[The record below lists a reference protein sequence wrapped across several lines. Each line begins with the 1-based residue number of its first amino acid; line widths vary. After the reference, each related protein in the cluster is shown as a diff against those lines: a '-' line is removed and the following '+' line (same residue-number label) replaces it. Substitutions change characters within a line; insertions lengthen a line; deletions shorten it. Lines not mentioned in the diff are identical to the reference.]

1 MVSKM
6 KLLKIVLMVFLI
18 HSANL
23 FSDEIKWMKNGVI
36 SYPGNV
42 EVSPDGKY
50 CALGGGDNT
59 FSTIQVY
66 DIKSASVKISYI
78 QKFNGF
84 LFNKIHFDFSND
96 SKNFVFPVLPESED
110 YQICR
115 IVNIEN
121 QEVVSELN
129 FSREDFSNDIKINSI
144 YTLKSGKILIIL
156 TSFLKSKFVV
166 WDYLNGN
173 IEQSE
178 VITTAEVRFFD
189 INKYVNTIVF
199 LTENNEIIT
208 YSAADFSQL
217 NKWTIPTNENDYI
230 HFMDVSDYGSQ
241 IAVGFINSGGDA
253 GIKIIDI
260 QSGQLIDTLK
270 EEFFDMKFTNG
281 VCFTKDG
288 KKILYPRN
296 SDYKIVDL
304 DNTKNVSVY
313 PLFGGDKFKIID
325 ENRII
330 SYLTLTVSNGMAYV
344 IDIYTGNLIS
354 RLNPFMKDIDFVDF
368 SFDDK
373 YISILMENAF
383 GLLDAETGNVISY
396 KYLDIAS
403 HPYWFESSPISY
415 EMIYPAKDF
424 SLVVFDYETG
434 TEIKRLTGHTGI
446 IKSIKYSKDGK
457 QIISVSEDNTVK
469 IWDLESGEIIF
480 DYISAKNPK
489 YAGFTPASNIILIFY
504 TQENFPGMFL
514 LDINS
519 KNIVKSLNIGE
530 IPKINIAYLP
540 TVQSVNNEYF
550 AYGGK
555 KTGIWNVNE
564 LTIKNFLNTAN
575 CISNTMNLIFSNNN
589 TFISGYCYN
598 TIMIWDLEGNF
609 IKSYDDLPKQ
619 INGDGWVLTKSLAV
633 SKNSKYIL
641 TSNDYRYL
649 TLWNAPEITSIS
661 DEKSLPSDEIYVYP
675 NPSTD
680 FIDINLNK
688 EASLITSDNIQIF
701 DILGL
706 EVGQSSLIDGNNRI
720 DVSHLPA
727 GVYYIKIEDK
737 VEKFLKME

>member
-1 MVSKM
+1 
-6 KLLKIVLMVFLI
+6 
-18 HSANL
+18 
-23 FSDEIKWMKNGVI
+23 
-36 SYPGNV
+36 
-42 EVSPDGKY
+42 
-50 CALGGGDNT
+50 
-59 FSTIQVY
+59 
-66 DIKSASVKISYI
+66 
-78 QKFNGF
+78 
-84 LFNKIHFDFSND
+84 
-96 SKNFVFPVLPESED
+96 
-110 YQICR
+110 
-115 IVNIEN
+115 
-121 QEVVSELN
+121 
-129 FSREDFSNDIKINSI
+129 
-144 YTLKSGKILIIL
+144 
-156 TSFLKSKFVV
+156 
-166 WDYLNGN
+166 
-173 IEQSE
+173 
-178 VITTAEVRFFD
+178 
-189 INKYVNTIVF
+189 
-199 LTENNEIIT
+199 
-208 YSAADFSQL
+208 
-217 NKWTIPTNENDYI
+217 
-230 HFMDVSDYGSQ
+230 
-241 IAVGFINSGGDA
+241 
-253 GIKIIDI
+253 
-260 QSGQLIDTLK
+260 
-270 EEFFDMKFTNG
+270 
-281 VCFTKDG
+281 
-288 KKILYPRN
+288 
-296 SDYKIVDL
+296 
-304 DNTKNVSVY
+304 
-313 PLFGGDKFKIID
+313 
-325 ENRII
+325 
-330 SYLTLTVSNGMAYV
+330 
-344 IDIYTGNLIS
+344 
-354 RLNPFMKDIDFVDF
+354 MKDIDFVDF